1 VRTFVVLA
9 FVLAACGRPD
19 RSNSTARHDAP
30 SASSSTG
37 PDQIILRIP
46 RSGGAVRAYRY
57 PELDSVI
64 WTSATDASAPGRI
77 LAFDAD
83 AGSLAYVDKNGVPGR
98 IDLRSGTIGIAT
110 RAKLTSIS
118 SSDGWSIYGIA
129 ANGSVTRLTP
139 SGDWTFAPPK
149 RARLVLP
156 QQDGTLLVLT
166 DHGSNLGVIRVRPPD
181 TEVTDSASVPDAPRI
196 LHAQVG
202 DRVYFGIDS
211 SLIALR
217 RSNLQVS
224 PALHLGGGVRAVAPT
239 PSGDRL
245 FVATDSSRTLA
256 VVDRYREQI
265 ERSIELPGVVSALRM
280 DPLGRYVL
288 ARSATGDSAWVVAVG
303 TARVIGSVSTEW
315 RDDLPLVAPDGALL
329 LGQGDD
335 VAIVDGETL
344 RPRSN
349 VRGGAR
355 DHWHLIV
362 WNGFRPRAGEL
373 DQPVTFAD
381 TTDSTTR
388 PDTSDT
394 TLAAPPKL
402 IPDTA
407 NGQTI
412 PSQTTAP
419 RTPRAAIPR
428 PAPPRLP
435 VDTPATAPAQPPRP
449 RGWIVSFAAFVS
461 EPPARQRAAAISVE
475 GQKARVVTGETNGT
489 TIYRVILGPY
499 PTKADAERIGRASGA
514 SFWVYEGNP

>member
-19 RSNSTARHDAP
+19 RSNDTARHDAP
-30 SASSSTG
+30 SASPLTG

-57 PELDSVI
+57 PQLDSVI
-64 WTSATDASAPGRI
+64 WTSATNASAPGRV
-77 LAFDAD
+77 LAFDGD

-98 IDLRSGTIGIAT
+98 IDLRSGTVGVAT
-110 RAKLTSIS
+110 RAKLTSVS

-129 ANGSVTRLTP
+129 ENGSVTRLTP
-139 SGDWTFAPPK
+139 SGDWTFTPAK
-149 RARLVLP
+149 RARIVLP

-166 DHGSNLGVIRVRPPD
+166 DRGSELGIIRVRPPD
-181 TEVTDSASVPDAPRI
+181 TEVTDSASVPDAPRV

-217 RSNLQVS
+217 ARTLQVS
-224 PALHLGGGVRAVAPT
+224 PALHLGGDLRAVAPT

-245 FVATDSSRTLA
+245 FVATDSSHTLS
-256 VVDRYREQI
+256 VVDRYRDQV

-288 ARSATGDSAWVVAVG
+288 ARSAKGDSAWVIAVG
-303 TARVIGSVSTEW
+303 TARVIGSVTTEW

-329 LGQGDD
+329 LAQGDD

-344 RPRSN
+344 RPRTK
-349 VRGGAR
+349 VPGGSR
-355 DHWHLIV
+355 DFWHAIV
-362 WNGFRPRAGEL
+362 WNGFRPRAGGL

-381 TTDSTTR
+381 SDSSATS
-388 PDTSDT
+388 DTSDT
-394 TLAAPPKL
+394 TVAPAPSKVT
-402 IPDTA
+402 PDTS

-412 PSQTTAP
+412 PGQATAP
-419 RTPRAAIPR
+419 RTPRTAIPR

-435 VDTPATAPAQPPRP
+435 VDTPASSAQPPRP
-449 RGWIVSFAAFVS
+449 RGWVVSFAAFVS
-461 EPPARQRAAAISVE
+461 EPPARERAASISVE

-489 TIYRVILGPY
+489 TIYRVVLGPY
-499 PTKADAERIGRASGA
+499 PTKADAERIGRASRV

>member
-1 VRTFVVLA
+1 MRTFVVLA

-19 RSNSTARHDAP
+19 RSDSTARHDTP
-30 SASSSTG
+30 SASSPTG
-37 PDQIILRIP
+37 PDQIMLRIP

-57 PELDSVI
+57 PQLDSAI
-64 WTSATDASAPGRI
+64 WTSTASAAAPGRV

-98 IDLRSGTIGIAT
+98 IDLRSGNVGVAT
-110 RAKLTSIS
+110 RTKLTSVS

-139 SGDWTFAPPK
+139 SGDWIFAPAK
-149 RARLVLP
+149 RARVVLP

-166 DHGSNLGVIRVRPPD
+166 DRGSDLGVIRVRPPD

-211 SLIALR
+211 SLIAVR
-217 RSNLQVS
+217 TRTLQVS
-224 PALHLGGGVRAVAPT
+224 PALHLDGGVRAVAPT

-245 FVATDSSRTLA
+245 FVATDSSHTLA
-256 VVDRYREQI
+256 VVDRYRDQV

-288 ARSATGDSAWVVAVG
+288 ARSAKADSAWVVAVG

-329 LGQGDD
+329 LGQGDN

-344 RPRSN
+344 RTRSE

-355 DHWHLIV
+355 DFWHVII
-362 WNGFRPRAGEL
+362 WNGFRPRSGEL

-381 TTDSTTR
+381 SDSTTR
-388 PDTSDT
+388 AGTSDT
-394 TLAAPPKL
+394 AIAKPPQL
-402 IPDTA
+402 TSDTA
-407 NGQTI
+407 NGQTA
-412 PSQTTAP
+412 PGQTVAP
-419 RTPRAAIPR
+419 RTPRTAIPR

-435 VDTPATAPAQPPRP
+435 VDTPVTAQSQPPRP
-449 RGWIVSFAAFVS
+449 KGWVVSFAAFVS
-461 EPPARQRAAAISVE
+461 EPPARERAATISVE

-499 PTKADAERIGRASGA
+499 PTKADAERIGKASRV

>member
-19 RSNSTARHDAP
+19 RSDSTARHDTP
-30 SASSSTG
+30 SASSPTG
-37 PDQIILRIP
+37 PDQIMLRIP

-57 PELDSVI
+57 PQLDSAI
-64 WTSATDASAPGRI
+64 WTSAASAAAPGGV

-83 AGSLAYVDKNGVPGR
+83 AGSLAYIDKNGVPGR
-98 IDLRSGTIGIAT
+98 IDLRSGNVGGAT
-110 RAKLTSIS
+110 RAKLTSVS

-139 SGDWTFAPPK
+139 SGDWTFAPAK

-166 DHGSNLGVIRVRPPD
+166 DHGGELGVIRVRPPD
-181 TEVTDSASVPDAPRI
+181 TEVMDSASVPDAPRI

-211 SLIALR
+211 ALIALR
-217 RSNLQVS
+217 TSTLQVS
-224 PALHLGGGVRAVAPT
+224 PALRLGGGVRAVAPT

-245 FVATDSSRTLA
+245 FVATDSSPRLT

-288 ARSATGDSAWVVAVG
+288 ARSARADSAWVVAVG
-303 TARVIGSVSTEW
+303 TARVIGSVATEW

-329 LGQGDD
+329 LAQGDN

-344 RPRSN
+344 RTRSD
-349 VRGGAR
+349 VREGAR
-355 DHWHLIV
+355 DFWHVII
-362 WNGFRPRAGEL
+362 WNGFRPRSGEL
-373 DQPVTFAD
+373 DQPVAFAD
-381 TTDSTTR
+381 SDSSARTGTPDTAATPPLKPT
-388 PDTSDT
+388 PDTS
-394 TLAAPPKL
+394 
-402 IPDTA
+402 
-407 NGQTI
+407 NGQTAAG
-412 PSQTTAP
+412 QTMAP
-419 RTPRAAIPR
+419 RTPRTAIPR

-435 VDTPATAPAQPPRP
+435 ADTPATAQPQPPRP
-449 RGWIVSFAAFVS
+449 KGWVVSFAAFVS
-461 EPPARQRAAAISVE
+461 EPPARERAATISVE

-499 PTKADAERIGRASGA
+499 PTKADAERMGRASRV

>member
-19 RSNSTARHDAP
+19 RSDSTARHDTA

-57 PELDSVI
+57 PQLDSAI
-64 WTSATDASAPGRI
+64 WTSASSAAAPGRV

-98 IDLRSGTIGIAT
+98 IDLRSGNVSMAT
-110 RAKLTSIS
+110 RAKLTSVS

-166 DHGSNLGVIRVRPPD
+166 DHATALGVVRVRPPNTD
-181 TEVTDSASVPDAPRI
+181 VTDSASVPDAPRI

-211 SLIALR
+211 SLISLR
-217 RSNLQVS
+217 GRTLQVS
-224 PALHLGGGVRAVAPT
+224 PALHLGGGVRAIAPT

-245 FVATDSSRTLA
+245 FIATDSSRTLT
-256 VVDRYREQI
+256 VIDRYRDQVEQ
-265 ERSIELPGVVSALRM
+265 SIQLPGVVSALRM

-288 ARSATGDSAWVVAVG
+288 ARSAKDDSTWVVAVG

-329 LGQGDD
+329 LAQGDD

-344 RPRSN
+344 RPRSG

-355 DHWHLIV
+355 DFWHVII

-381 TTDSTTR
+381 SDSTARADT
-388 PDTSDT
+388 PDTGVVTPAPKST
-394 TLAAPPKL
+394 T
-402 IPDTA
+402 DTA
-407 NGQTI
+407 NGQTV
-412 PSQTTAP
+412 SGQTTAP
-419 RTPRAAIPR
+419 RTPRTAIPR

-435 VDTPATAPAQPPRP
+435 VDTPASAPAQPRP
-449 RGWIVSFAAFVS
+449 KGWVVSFAAFVS
-461 EPPARQRAAAISVE
+461 EPPARERAATISVD

-499 PTKADAERIGRASGA
+499 PTKADAERIGRASRV